1 MTVLEWK
8 LENSVVVTDDN
19 YEMLNTTQMLYSGAE
34 ITKGSKF
41 MDAICETEEFGPK
54 TVYFLDSELYELF
67 DIVDNPEWDDM
78 TPVAT
83 QKFTVKP
90 KA

>member
-1 MTVLEWK
+1 MKVSEWK
-8 LENSVVVTDDN
+8 LANSIEVTDDN
-19 YEMLNTTQMLYSGAE
+19 YDMLNESNVLFSGAE

-41 MDAICETEEFGPK
+41 MDAIMESEEYGAH
-54 TVYFLDSELYELF
+54 TVYFLDSELNELF
-67 DIVDNPEWDDM
+67 EIVEDPEWDDM

>member
-1 MTVLEWK
+1 MKVSEWK
-8 LENSVVVTDDN
+8 LANSIEVTDEN
-19 YEMLNTTQMLYSGAE
+19 YDMLNETQILYSGAE

-41 MDAICETEEFGPK
+41 MDAIIESDDYGPS
-54 TVYFLDSELYELF
+54 TVHFLDSELHELF
-67 DIVDNPEWDDM
+67 EIVDDPEWDDM

>member
-1 MTVLEWK
+1 MKVSEWK
-8 LENSVVVTDDN
+8 LANSVEVSDGN
-19 YEMLNTTQMLYSGAE
+19 YDMLNETVVLYSGAE

-41 MDAICETEEFGPK
+41 MDAIMETEEYGSHS
-54 TVYFLDSELYELF
+54 VYFLDSELHQLF
-67 DIVDNPEWDDM
+67 DIVEDPEWDDM
-78 TPVAT
+78 IPVAQ

>member
-1 MTVLEWK
+1 
-8 LENSVVVTDDN
+8 
-19 YEMLNTTQMLYSGAE
+19 
-34 ITKGSKF
+34 
-41 MDAICETEEFGPK
+41 MDAIIETEEYGAK
-54 TVYFLDSELYELF
+54 TVYFLDSELNELF

-78 TPVAT
+78 VPVAT